1 MKKACYFILILAVT
15 LSGCRSSQPTSRGTG
30 KQQISFGVCASLPT
44 SGLVKECGFA
54 FLEGSVGRDLMPGKP
69 DADWTA
75 KKAEFD
81 TCRLPVI
88 ACNGFLPGTLRVT
101 GPDARP
107 DTVLKYAE
115 VAFRRAGSVGIRTIV
130 FGSSGARSIPEGFDR
145 NVARRQ
151 FIDLLKK
158 MGPVAQ
164 KYGVTVAIENLQ
176 SEECNFINTVGEG
189 LDIAREVNHPNVGLL
204 VDIFHMLRENEGPG
218 ILVEAGKHIK
228 HCHIAE
234 KAKRTAPGMEGDD
247 FRPYFD
253 ALKKIHYTGGIS
265 IEGQWKN
272 ENLPIAFKVLTDQ
285 WETTLKHKP

>member
-1 MKKACYFILILAVT
+1 MKKTISLILITAVA
-15 LSGCRSSQPTSRGTG
+15 LSGCRSSHTLSGGPG
-30 KQQISFGVCASLPT
+30 KQDVSFGVCASLPV
-44 SGLVKECGFA
+44 SGIIKDCGFT

-69 DADWTA
+69 DTEWIG

-101 GPDARP
+101 GPDAIP
-107 DTVLKYAE
+107 DSVLKYAE

-145 NVARRQ
+145 QVARRQ

-158 MGPVAQ
+158 MGPVAK

-176 SEECNFINTVGEG
+176 SQECNFINTVGEG
-189 LDIAREVNHPNVGLL
+189 LDIAREGNHPNVGLL
-204 VDIFHMLRENEGPG
+204 VDIFHMLREKEGPE
-218 ILVEAGKHIK
+218 ILVKAGKYIK

-247 FRPYFD
+247 FRPYFN
-253 ALKKIHYTGGIS
+253 ALKKIHYRGGIS

-272 ENLPIAFKVLTDQ
+272 ENLPIAFKVLNDQ
-285 WETTLKHKP
+285 WNTNQ

>member
-1 MKKACYFILILAVT
+1 MKKTIFFILIAAVA
-15 LSGCRSSQPTSRGTG
+15 LSGCRSSHSIPGGPG
-30 KQQISFGVCASLPT
+30 KKDISFGVCASLSV
-44 SGLVKECGFA
+44 SGSIKDCGFA

-69 DADWTA
+69 DDEWTT

-81 TCRLPVI
+81 SCRLPVI

-115 VAFRRAGSVGIRTIV
+115 VAFRRAQSVGIRTIV
-130 FGSSGARSIPEGFDR
+130 FGSSGARSIPDGFDR
-145 NVARRQ
+145 LIARQQ

-158 MGPVAQ
+158 MGPVAR

-176 SEECNFINTVGEG
+176 SQECNFINTVGEG
-189 LDIAREVNHPNVGLL
+189 LEIAREVNHPNVGLL
-204 VDIFHMLRENEGPG
+204 VDIFHMLRENEGPE
-218 ILVEAGKHIK
+218 ILVKAGRYIK

-247 FRPYFD
+247 FRPYFN
-253 ALKKIHYTGGIS
+253 ALKKIQYQGGIS

-272 ENLPIAFKVLTDQ
+272 ENLPLAFKVLTDQ
-285 WETTLKHKP
+285 WKTTP